1 MGNKLINRVLFLSS
15 LRFAFVLVV
24 YCNSRFK
31 LLFYRIFT
39 GKVSNVYYLKKIINA
54 LFYCYDII
62 IFVCIIITFI
72 ILLSNGY
79 GK

>member
-1 MGNKLINRVLFLSS
+1 MGNKVINRVLFLSS
-15 LRFAFVLVV
+15 LCFAFVLVV

-39 GKVSNVYYLKKIINA
+39 EKVSNVYSLKKIINTF
-54 LFYCYDII
+54 FYCYDII

-79 GK
+79 DK

>member
-1 MGNKLINRVLFLSS
+1 MGNKVINRVLFLSS

-54 LFYCYDII
+54 LFYCDDII
-62 IFVCIIITFI
+62 IFVCVIITFI

>member
-1 MGNKLINRVLFLSS
+1 MGNKVINRVLFLSS
-15 LRFAFVLVV
+15 LCFAFVLVV

-39 GKVSNVYYLKKIINA
+39 EKVSNVYSLKKIINA

>member
-1 MGNKLINRVLFLSS
+1 MGNKVINRVLFLSS

-62 IFVCIIITFI
+62 IFVCVIIT
-72 ILLSNGY
+72 
-79 GK
+79 

>member
-1 MGNKLINRVLFLSS
+1 MGNKVINRVLFLSS

-31 LLFYRIFT
+31 LLFYCIFT

-62 IFVCIIITFI
+62 IFVCVIITFI

>member
-62 IFVCIIITFI
+62 IFVCVIITFI

>member
-1 MGNKLINRVLFLSS
+1 MSNKVINRVLFLSS
-15 LRFAFVLVV
+15 LHFG
-24 YCNSRFK
+24 CNSRFK

-62 IFVCIIITFI
+62 IFVCVIITFI

>member
-1 MGNKLINRVLFLSS
+1 MGNKVINRVLFLSS

-39 GKVSNVYYLKKIINA
+39 GKVSNVYYLKKIINT

-62 IFVCIIITFI
+62 IFVCVIITFI

>member
-1 MGNKLINRVLFLSS
+1 MNRVLFLSS
-15 LRFAFVLVV
+15 LRFDSVLVV

-39 GKVSNVYYLKKIINA
+39 GKVSNVYYPKKIINA

-72 ILLSNGY
+72 VLLSNGY

>member
-1 MGNKLINRVLFLSS
+1 MDNKVINRVLFLSS
-15 LRFAFVLVV
+15 LRFDSVLVV

-39 GKVSNVYYLKKIINA
+39 EKASNVYYPKKIINA

-72 ILLSNGY
+72 VLLSNGY

>member
-1 MGNKLINRVLFLSS
+1 MGNKVINRVLFLSS

-39 GKVSNVYYLKKIINA
+39 EKASNVYYLKKIINT

-62 IFVCIIITFI
+62 IFVCVIITFI